1 MSFSNIRNDIE
12 NAISGTGAEINRC
25 REFWHDEGGTLF
37 EENILNTILSHQKS
51 MREQTEQAENREN
64 GIDRIRTEIEACIT
78 AARTRDSSQ
87 NAVNEQLR
95 LECETLIEK
104 CQSTVSAAKQLSD
117 NESLSLDR
125 ELGSLR
131 AAINNIPVN

>member
-64 GIDRIRTEIEACIT
+64 GIDKLRMEIESCIA
-78 AARTRDSSQ
+78 AARTREMPLSTSG
-87 NAVNEQLR
+87 A
-95 LECETLIEK
+95 LESRARPTIPTAYFAAPSLSNTGAETLHRPMRYSPF
-104 CQSTVSAAKQLSD
+104 STQ
-117 NESLSLDR
+117 
-125 ELGSLR
+125 
-131 AAINNIPVN
+131 